1 MLALAATLLLAFQ
14 GALAAAIGFGAP
26 AERPALTA
34 SQTEPT
40 LCVADLGHGGGHRQ
54 DAHCPSDCCMA
65 GRGPA
70 AAPPPQEPTLL
81 LPVVARGAVS
91 ATPRAPPAPASGWAS
106 SWSSRAPPAR

>member
-14 GALAAAIGFGAP
+14 GALAASIGFGALT
-26 AERPALTA
+26 ERAALTA
-34 SQTEPT
+34 GQTEPT

-65 GRGPA
+65 GRGPSA
-70 AAPPPQEPTLL
+70 ALLQEEPTLL
-81 LPVVARGAVS
+81 PVAEHDAAS

-106 SWSSRAPPAR
+106 SWSSRAPPVR